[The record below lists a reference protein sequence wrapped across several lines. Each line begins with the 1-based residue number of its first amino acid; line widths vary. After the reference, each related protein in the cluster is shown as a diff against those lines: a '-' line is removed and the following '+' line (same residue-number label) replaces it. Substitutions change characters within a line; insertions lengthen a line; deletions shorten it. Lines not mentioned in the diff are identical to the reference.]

1 MNASDFAQEHRA
13 DDDKSYPNSIPV
25 ERTKRLE
32 KTIFMFE
39 KKTILCLKK
48 KRDSTGNVFQPFF
61 ITAKT
66 LYQNE
71 KMILR

>member
-48 KRDSTGNVFQPFF
+48 KRFYRECFP
-61 ITAKT
+61 T
-66 LYQNE
+66 LFYHGE
-71 KMILR
+71 DTLPK